1 MSPTSYLTAPPRV
14 VGIIYSTALRFVK
27 PTTPVLPWAG
37 METFLTILATASAFL
52 AFVSGVSALRA
63 GLRLRRTYLA
73 LRSYLYAEVVQLA
86 GRATELEKSLT
97 ALDARARA
105 LPVHISEL
113 QQNLAALRVLTN
125 ALGISLGQAQRA
137 LSSTGIKS
145 SLARPHSRTFEAR
158 AGRVGAS
165 NVDERDEIRRP

>member
-1 MSPTSYLTAPPRV
+1 
-14 VGIIYSTALRFVK
+14 
-27 PTTPVLPWAG
+27 
-37 METFLTILATASAFL
+37 METFLTILALTSAVL
-52 AFVSGVSALRA
+52 AFVAGVAALRA

-73 LRSYLYAEVVQLA
+73 LRSNFYSEIVRLA
-86 GRATELEKSLT
+86 GRTTELEKSLS

-113 QQNLAALRVLTN
+113 QQNLATLRVLTN

-145 SLARPHSRTFEAR
+145 SLARPLSKTFDARTGR
-158 AGRVGAS
+158 AGV
-165 NVDERDEIRRP
+165 VERDEIGRP

>member
-1 MSPTSYLTAPPRV
+1 
-14 VGIIYSTALRFVK
+14 
-27 PTTPVLPWAG
+27 
-37 METFLTILATASAFL
+37 METFLTILALTSAVL
-52 AFVSGVSALRA
+52 AFVAGVATLRA

-73 LRSYLYAEVVQLA
+73 LRSHFYSEIVRLA
-86 GRATELEKSLT
+86 GRTTELEKSLS

-113 QQNLAALRVLTN
+113 QQNLATLRILTN

-145 SLARPHSRTFEAR
+145 SLARPLSKTFDARTGR
-158 AGRVGAS
+158 AGVA
-165 NVDERDEIRRP
+165 ERDEIGRL